1 MAFNKIGDELFL
13 TDIKHQSG
21 LPVINNMCTK
31 QKHKELNS
39 KNNRF
44 NYVGIIQNQF
54 VSIERLKDTEET
66 FVLTDPDGF
75 DYVYILDT
83 YGKDFSP
90 YQSFIKLAPYYD
102 KFSNK
107 YVTDKNNPFLLAK
120 APRSS
125 LLSLTTRD
133 DMVDNKKL
141 TSPRNTKSVKYKNMK
156 PNMVYRREG
165 GSLGVVLGTDHNTGD
180 VLCYMMFSSSI
191 HRLRSIDWV
200 NFATIKNTQEV
211 LDLIAFTKKSDL
223 YEYKHS
229 AAYPNE
235 HRILVMPPDMS
246 FSYEDMVESKEL
258 SDIVTQCAKKAKMDR
273 VNIHE
278 FL

>member
-13 TDIKHQSG
+13 TDIKHPSG
-21 LPVINNMCTK
+21 LPVLNNLCTK
-31 QKHKELNS
+31 QKHKDLNDR
-39 KNNRF
+39 NNKF

-54 VSIERLKDTEET
+54 VSIERLEGTEET

-107 YVTDKNNPFLLAK
+107 YVTEKSNPFVLVK
-120 APRSS
+120 AARSS
-125 LLSLTTRD
+125 LLSLTARD
-133 DMVDNKKL
+133 DLVENKKPK
-141 TSPRNTKSVKYKNMK
+141 SSSSTKSVKYKNMK

-165 GSLGVVLGTDHNTGD
+165 GTLGIALGTDPNTGN
-180 VLCYMMFSSSI
+180 VLCYMLYESSI
-191 HRLRSIDWV
+191 NRLRAIGWDT
-200 NFATIKNTQEV
+200 FRTIKDEQEIT
-211 LDLIAFTKKSDL
+211 DLIEFTKKSDL
-223 YEYKHS
+223 YEYKNS
-229 AAYPNE
+229 VAYPNV

-246 FSYEDMVESKEL
+246 FSYADMVESKEL
-258 SDIVTQCAKKAKMDR
+258 SDIVTQCAKKVQMDK
-273 VNIHE
+273 VNILD

>member
-1 MAFNKIGDELFL
+1 MVFNKIGDELFL

-21 LPVINNMCTK
+21 LPLINNLCTK
-31 QKHKELNS
+31 QKHKDLNDR
-39 KNNRF
+39 NNKF

-54 VSIERLKDTEET
+54 VSIERLEGTEET
-66 FVLTDPDGF
+66 FVLTDLDGF

-83 YGKDFSP
+83 YGKDFST
-90 YQSFIKLAPYYD
+90 YQSFIKLAPYFD

-107 YVTDKNNPFLLAK
+107 YVTDKNNPFIFAK

-133 DMVDNKKL
+133 DMVDNKKP

-165 GSLGVVLGTDHNTGD
+165 GSLGIVLGTDPNTGN
-180 VLCYMMFSSSI
+180 VLCYMMSSSSI
-191 HRLRSIDWV
+191 HRLRSIDWGS
-200 NFATIKNTQEV
+200 FISIKNEQEV
-211 LDLIAFTKKSDL
+211 LDLIEFTKKSDL
-223 YEYKHS
+223 YEYKYS

-235 HRILVMPPDMS
+235 HRIFVMPPDMT
-246 FSYEDMVESKEL
+246 FSYTDIVESKEL
-258 SDIVTQCAKKAKMDR
+258 SDIVTQCAKKVKIDK
-273 VNIHE
+273 VNKYD

>member
-13 TDIKHQSG
+13 TDIKHPSG
-21 LPVINNMCTK
+21 LPVLNNLCTK
-31 QKHKELNS
+31 QKHKDLNDR
-39 KNNRF
+39 NNKF

-54 VSIERLKDTEET
+54 VSIARLEGTEET

-75 DYVYILDT
+75 DYVYTLET

-107 YVTDKNNPFLLAK
+107 YVTEKSNPFVLVK
-120 APRSS
+120 AARSS
-125 LLSLTTRD
+125 LLSLTARD
-133 DMVDNKKL
+133 DLVENKKPK
-141 TSPRNTKSVKYKNMK
+141 SSSSTKSVKYKNMK

-165 GSLGVVLGTDHNTGD
+165 GTLGIVIGTDPNTGN

-191 HRLRSIDWV
+191 HRLRSVDWGS
-200 NFATIKNTQEV
+200 FGSIKNEQEV
-211 LDLIAFTKKSDL
+211 LDLIAFTKESDL

-229 AAYPNE
+229 AAYPSE
-235 HRILVMPPDMS
+235 HRIFVMTPDMT
-246 FSYEDMVESKEL
+246 FSYADMVESKEL
-258 SDIVTQCAKKAKMDR
+258 SDIVTQCAKKVQMKG
-273 VNIHE
+273 VNMHD